1 MKREKLFKALLATG
15 LALLVL
21 TSGMLIHLQASGVNI
36 ITGGLNEKR
45 RNEIKSQ
52 GKQEVLTAIQ
62 DEYNNGSSTNNM
74 LRNIFDGYI
83 VYQANSKYNFAKIN
97 TSLNKSLINSNNI
110 KVDSNSGYISYE
122 DSNYKSVAG
131 VDLSLYQGDV
141 DFSKVKNAGFDYC
154 MLRAGYRT
162 YGGGIVTADSKFET
176 YVSDALKNNLDVGV
190 YFFSSAINTNE
201 AKEEAN
207 FVLNAIRPYNIKY
220 PIVIDVEDI
229 TTGTSRQASLSS
241 DELTEV
247 VKTFCE
253 TISNAGYSVM
263 IYSNLKGF
271 VANLNLEELEKYDKW
286 FANYSQTPYYPYKF
300 TMWQYSSTG
309 KVDGINGDVD
319 LNIYL
324 KEK

>member
-1 MKREKLFKALLATG
+1 LSTVKKTKSYFYDIVVLYFCINGEIMKREKLFKALLATG

-36 ITGGLNEKR
+36 ITGNLNEKR

-97 TSLNKSLINSNNI
+97 TSINKSLINSDNI

-122 DSNYKSVAG
+122 DANYKSVAG

-190 YFFSSAINTNE
+190 YFFSSAINTSE

-220 PIVIDVEDI
+220 PIVIDV
-229 TTGTSRQASLSS
+229 
-241 DELTEV
+241 
-247 VKTFCE
+247 
-253 TISNAGYSVM
+253 
-263 IYSNLKGF
+263 
-271 VANLNLEELEKYDKW
+271 
-286 FANYSQTPYYPYKF
+286 
-300 TMWQYSSTG
+300 
-309 KVDGINGDVD
+309 
-319 LNIYL
+319 
-324 KEK
+324 